1 MLAEAKNRRYLAV
14 VIPTV
19 TAVLLLLPFFLAY
32 LWNTTL
38 PALLGVSPIGY
49 WQMFRLF
56 LLVST
61 FTGGTRV
68 VVREATPPRRE
79 YVLGPPGQSGG

>member
-1 MLAEAKNRRYLAV
+1 MLLADTKSRQRLAV

-19 TAVLLLLPFFLAY
+19 AAVLLLLPFFLSY

-38 PALLGVSPIGY
+38 PALFGLPQIGY

-68 VVREATPPRRE
+68 VVREASPPRRE
-79 YVLGPPGQSGG
+79 YVLSPPG